1 MTEEIENNTVDQS
14 PEDIGFEPP
23 TREEEEAEAQPEA
36 PAIEKAIQDRK
47 DAEPAIAAKDK
58 MVLIAEAQTM
68 LDYLVTQPSTTDN
81 RTHRRVMSDIISYLQ
96 GE

>member
-14 PEDIGFEPP
+14 PEDIGFE
-23 TREEEEAEAQPEA
+23 EEAEAQPEA
-36 PAIEKAIQDRK
+36 AAIEKAIQDRK